1 MTIQG
6 VTTYLW
12 FDDKALE
19 AAEFYTSL
27 FPNSKMKNISYYQA
41 GAPKPEGSVLTVDFE
56 IFGKEFTALNGGPQF
71 PHSEAVSFQIAC
83 DTQEEI
89 DYYWDQFGREG
100 QPGKCGWMID
110 KYGVSWQI
118 VPSILGSLMNDPE
131 KAPKVMYA
139 FMQMSKF
146 DIEKLINA

>member
-1 MTIQG
+1 MSNKL
-6 VTTYLW
+6 YPCLW
-12 FDDKALE
+12 FDGQAKA
-19 AAEFYTSL
+19 AAEFYCSV
-27 FPNSKMKNISYYQA
+27 FKDSKIL
-41 GAPKPEGSVLTVDFE
+41 SVNPMAVVFE
-56 IFGKEFTALNGGPQF
+56 INQSKFMARNGGPEYKF
-71 PHSEAVSFQIAC
+71 SAANSYIITC

>member
-1 MTIQG
+1 MSNKL
-6 VTTYLW
+6 YPCLW
-12 FDDKALE
+12 FDGQAKA
-19 AAEFYTSL
+19 AAEFYCSV
-27 FPNSKMKNISYYQA
+27 FKDSKIL
-41 GAPKPEGSVLTVDFE
+41 SVNPMAVVFE
-56 IFGKEFTALNGGPQF
+56 INQSKFMALNGGPEYKF
-71 PHSEAVSFQIAC
+71 SAANSYIITC

-118 VPSILGSLMNDPE
+118 IPSILGSLMNDPE